1 MVKDGKIS
9 NYHILLFL
17 AIPYLI
23 PAGLTSLP
31 FFSLIAKIKYIC
43 IAFALLVVIKK
54 RVVEVNTL
62 FMQVVVFCTALI
74 SITILKGTDILSA
87 VKLSVDMLFP
97 VLWASILLAMNGRR
111 FIRFLTRYYTTIAAL
126 NFVLIVLFPQGI
138 VKTTSVNAVN
148 LLGDDNKMFFT
159 LICGLGISLYYNQKY
174 GNKRKVASA
183 AYILVY
189 FSSLIKI
196 WAATGIVSMTIVLL
210 IWYFDCHTEM
220 AKRIFTL
227 RNIVIAVGLFFY
239 FAVFSNVFQQGIFA
253 DFMVNVLH
261 KNVTFSARTTLWA
274 QAIPKILASP
284 LFGYGYGVDT
294 IYAFSFTG
302 AQGVLGGF
310 SCHDGYLRLLLEGG
324 FFLLILYALIY
335 IRLYRSIKVTWV
347 MNQES
352 HILVFC
358 LAGFLIAC
366 IFEAEYMSFLQM
378 VVLEII
384 YKNGKESAYVCENQ
398 QYDTKGIYQVNE

>member
-1 MVKDGKIS
+1 MIKNGKIS

-31 FFSLIAKIKYIC
+31 FFSVVAKIKYIS
-43 IAFALLVVIKK
+43 ITFVLLIIIKK

-62 FMQVVVFCTALI
+62 LAQIAAFLIALI
-74 SITILKGTDILSA
+74 SITALKGTDILSA

-97 VLWASILLAMNGRR
+97 VLWASILLAMNSRR
-111 FIRFLTRYYTTIAAL
+111 FIGFLTKYYTTIAVL
-126 NFVLIVLFPQGI
+126 NFVLIILFPQGI

-174 GNKRKVASA
+174 DNKRKAVSV
-183 AYILVY
+183 AYILIY
-189 FSSLIKI
+189 IASLIKI

-210 IWYFDCHTEM
+210 IWYFDCHTEI

-239 FAVFSNVFQQGIFA
+239 LAVFSNVFQQGVFA
-253 DFMVNVLH
+253 DFMIDVLH

-324 FFLLILYALIY
+324 FLLLILYALIY
-335 IRLYRSIKVTWV
+335 IRLYRSIKVTWE
-347 MNQES
+347 MDQES

-378 VVLEII
+378 VILEII
-384 YKNGKESAYVCENQ
+384 YKNGKESAYVCKNQ